1 MRISDWSSDVCSSD
15 LVTAAELAE
24 AKNEI
29 LTSTIQNRETAAGK
43 ANVLAASVIIDGDP
57 RAADKQLAAIAQVT
71 AVDIQRV
78 ARTYLADEHSA
89 AIRYLPAESAA
100 AGAKSD
106 RSEEHTSELQSLMR
120 ISYAVLCLKK

>member
-15 LVTAAELAE
+15 LARLRDAPVTAAELAE

-43 ANVLAASVIIDGDP
+43 ANVLAASVIIAGDP

-71 AVDIQRV
+71 AADIQRV

-106 RSEEHTSELQSLMR
+106 TVSVPAKIGRAH
-120 ISYAVLCLKK
+120 V

>member
-15 LVTAAELAE
+15 LARLRDAPVTAAELAE

-71 AVDIQRV
+71 AADIQRV

-100 AGAKSD
+100 AGAKRDTVSD
-106 RSEEHTSELQSLMR
+106 RKSTRLNSRH
-120 ISYAVLCLKK
+120 

>member
-15 LVTAAELAE
+15 VARLRDAPVTAAELAE

-29 LTSTIQNRETAAGK
+29 RTSTIQNRETAAGK

-71 AVDIQRV
+71 AADIQRV
-78 ARTYLADEHSA
+78 RSA
-89 AIRYLPAESAA
+89 
-100 AGAKSD
+100 
-106 RSEEHTSELQSLMR
+106 EHTSELQSLMR
-120 ISYAVLCLKK
+120 TSYAVFCVKKIKR